1 MTTWNSIALSSWW
14 VSFMANTLRPDQL
27 GEAIAE
33 TLTVYSEDVNE
44 KLTKVG
50 RKHMKMLVARTRE
63 TAPKGRRNGKN
74 FASSITSTEERV
86 SSVTSNRFI
95 WHVKAPNHRL
105 THLLVHGH
113 ATKNGGRT
121 KASPFLQNAL
131 DEVLPE
137 YEKAVEEAVK

>member
-1 MTTWNSIALSSWW
+1 MSN
-14 VSFMANTLRPDQL
+14 NLRPEQL

-33 TLTVYSEDVNE
+33 TLGLYREEVNE
-44 KLTKVG
+44 KLTTVG
-50 RKHMKMLVARTRE
+50 RKHMKMLVSKTRE
-63 TAPKGRRNGKN
+63 TAPKGKRKGQN
-74 FASSITSTEERV
+74 FASSITSTEKSDSRIT
-86 SSVTSNRFI
+86 SSRFI

-121 KASPFLQNAL
+121 KADPFLQNAL

-137 YEKAVEEAVK
+137 YEKAVEEAVKHG